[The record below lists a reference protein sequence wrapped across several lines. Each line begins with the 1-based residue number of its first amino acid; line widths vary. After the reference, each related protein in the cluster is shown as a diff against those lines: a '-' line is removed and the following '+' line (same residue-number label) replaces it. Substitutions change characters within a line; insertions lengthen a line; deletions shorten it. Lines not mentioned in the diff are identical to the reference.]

1 MGQQAPPMTVYE
13 DWPSIWREQAYFYCY
28 RKKCG
33 FIYGQPLVSLR
44 GNLDKKDLYL
54 KIHISNTLYLSSY
67 NINQES
73 IEIYY
78 KKIREHNPIAIEGY
92 PSSLYNLAIL
102 LKENKLQL
110 HIPLTFTSSESLLE
124 HQRALIEKQ
133 FNSHIYDHFGTT
145 ERTIRLSETLDHSG
159 YVEDPG
165 YSINEYLNDGE
176 ITTSLIN
183 KSFPLIRYKGDDIME
198 MIQPNIDEGKPL
210 IKKY

>member
-1 MGQQAPPMTVYE
+1 M
-13 DWPSIWREQAYFYCY
+13 
-28 RKKCG
+28 
-33 FIYGQPLVSLR
+33 
-44 GNLDKKDLYL
+44 
-54 KIHISNTLYLSSY
+54 
-67 NINQES
+67 
-73 IEIYY
+73 
-78 KKIREHNPIAIEGY
+78 
-92 PSSLYNLAIL
+92 
-102 LKENKLQL
+102 
-110 HIPLTFTSSESLLE
+110 E

-210 IKKY
+210 IKKILGRKSTCLIGKDGTHYSGALLTRVFKDITTIDYAQFIQNTQGKVTLNIVTNNNFSQNDKIKLDKIVHKQLGENNFDIIINQINKNQLIITSRGKYNYIINNISNKENR